1 MANGCDES
9 CGTHVRMASAAGCVY
24 HVMQQLTMGRE
35 LKILQLHWLHFN
47 ICELPDALAARIA
60 TKRQPNKPSDNT
72 PSLCDAVSLGTKRH
86 EARHEAR
93 QSRRDSAPSDTASAS
108 LDVLFLYKMFNSTV
122 PPFSTQLNAP
132 AVRTASHRRR
142 NQYHR

>member
-60 TKRQPNKPSDNT
+60 TKRHSRTNQATIRHRYATLCRLVRSD
-72 PSLCDAVSLGTKRH
+72 TKRDTK
-86 EARHEAR
+86 
-93 QSRRDSAPSDTASAS
+93 RDSHEETAHQATRPLRLSMFFFFTKCSILLSLPS
-108 LDVLFLYKMFNSTV
+108 VHN
-122 PPFSTQLNAP
+122 
-132 AVRTASHRRR
+132 
-142 NQYHR
+142 